1 MGATYLIH
9 NGLAW
14 KPLGFPGLFSR
25 NARLKELCA
34 FYGSKKGLFL
44 WIFKP
49 KTIYNSSYPAHFEPK
64 SLPTVRPSP
73 GLSFKVLAPNLD
85 F

>member
-14 KPLGFPGLFSR
+14 KALGFLGLFSR
-25 NARLKELCA
+25 KARLNELRA
-34 FYGSKKGLFL
+34 FQGCKRGRFL
-44 WIFKP
+44 WIFKS

-64 SLPTVRPSP
+64 SLPTVRPP
-73 GLSFKVLAPNLD
+73 PRLSFKVLGPNLD